1 MHAGFDRPEF
11 APPPQPGL
19 LRAFALAVLAHLL
32 LVLMLT
38 QGLRWQRETQDAAV
52 EAELWSSV
60 PVEAAPKPEP
70 TPPAP
75 PAPPPEPPKPV
86 VQAPPQPDPQ
96 ALRDAQIALEREKAK
111 REEEKRKQA
120 DLEREREERRK
131 AAEAKKKHEAELA
144 KKKHEEELA
153 RRKLEQQ
160 KIAEAKRKEAEEKKR
175 KQQEREEREAKLR
188 EQIRKDSMSR
198 MQEMVGTGGP
208 DSTGTAARSAGP
220 SRSWAG
226 RVIARVRPNIVYTE
240 LLTGNPEAVV
250 EVRMAPDGTIVGKR
264 LKKSSGS
271 KSWDD
276 AVLRA
281 LDKTEVL
288 PRDPETGRV
297 PSSAELVFRPKD

>member
-1 MHAGFDRPEF
+1 MHAADDRPEF

-19 LRAFALAVLAHLL
+19 LRGFALAVLAHLL
-32 LVLMLT
+32 LLLMLT
-38 QGLRWQRETQDAAV
+38 QGLRWQRETQDASV

-60 PVEAAPKPEP
+60 PVEAAPKPVP
-70 TPPAP
+70 PPPAPP

-86 VQAPPQPDPQ
+86 VKAPPQPDPQ

-111 REEEKRKQA
+111 KREEEERKQA
-120 DLEREREERRK
+120 ELQREREERRK
-131 AAEAKKKHEAELA
+131 AEA

-153 RRKLEQQ
+153 RQKLEE
-160 KIAEAKRKEAEEKKR
+160 KRVAEARRKEAEEKKR
-175 KQQEREEREAKLR
+175 KDAEEKKRREQQQREEREAKLR
-188 EQIRKDSMSR
+188 EQIRKDTMSR
-198 MQEMVGTGGP
+198 MQDMAGTGGA
-208 DSTGTAARSAGP
+208 GTAARAAGP
-220 SRSWAG
+220 SKSWAG

-240 LLTGNPEAVV
+240 LPTGNPEAVV

-264 LKKSSGS
+264 LKKSSGNR
-271 KSWDD
+271 SWDD

-281 LDKTEVL
+281 LEKTEVL

>member
-1 MHAGFDRPEF
+1 MHAGDRTEF

-19 LRAFALAVLAHLL
+19 LRAFVLAVLAHLL

-60 PVEAAPKPEP
+60 PVEAAPKPVP
-70 TPPAP
+70 APPAP

-86 VQAPPQPDPQ
+86 VKAPPQPDPQ
-96 ALRDAQIALEREKAK
+96 ALRDAQIALEREKA
-111 REEEKRKQA
+111 RRAEEERKQA
-120 DLEREREERRK
+120 ELERQREERRK
-131 AAEAKKKHEAELA
+131 AAAEA

-153 RRKLEQQ
+153 KKKLEEQ

-175 KQQEREEREAKLR
+175 REQQQREEREAKLR

-198 MQEMVGTGGP
+198 MQDMAGTGGP
-208 DSTGTAARSAGP
+208 NSAGTAARSAGP
-220 SRSWAG
+220 SKSWAG

-240 LLTGNPEAVV
+240 LASGNPEAVV

-264 LKKSSGS
+264 LKKSSGNR
-271 KSWDD
+271 SWDD

-297 PSSAELVFRPKD
+297 PGSAELVFRPKD

>member
-1 MHAGFDRPEF
+1 MHAGDRTEF

-19 LRAFALAVLAHLL
+19 LRAFVLAVLAHLL

-60 PVEAAPKPEP
+60 PVEAAPKPVP
-70 TPPAP
+70 APPAP

-86 VQAPPQPDPQ
+86 VKAPPQPDPQ
-96 ALRDAQIALEREKAK
+96 ALRDAQIALEREKA
-111 REEEKRKQA
+111 RRAEEERKQA
-120 DLEREREERRK
+120 ELERQREERRK
-131 AAEAKKKHEAELA
+131 AAAEA

-153 RRKLEQQ
+153 KKKLEEQ

-175 KQQEREEREAKLR
+175 REQQQREEREAKLR

-198 MQEMVGTGGP
+198 MQDMAGTGGP
-208 DSTGTAARSAGP
+208 NSAGTAARSAGP
-220 SRSWAG
+220 SKSWAG

-240 LLTGNPEAVV
+240 LASGNPEAVV

-288 PRDPETGRV
+288 PRDVDGRV
-297 PSSAELVFRPKD
+297 HSPVTILFRPKD